1 MKKENLVAWGRV
13 FLVCI
18 MCVAVGLCSIQ
29 KTRVQSKS
37 FTIFPDSCEY
47 FLAVCYDGRS
57 FLFTTHEMY
66 CLHINFDDIEKGLRK
81 EGERMENISLIL
93 HNHIIDPALSVGD
106 AWLLNSL
113 VKVYHFRGYF
123 GVIATQSKKI
133 GLWRYDQEPIV
144 VRD

>member
-1 MKKENLVAWGRV
+1 MKKEKLIAWG
-13 FLVCI
+13 LVLLTCI
-18 MCVAVGLCSIQ
+18 LCAVAVLSSIQ

-47 FLAVCYDGRS
+47 FLAVCYDGKS

-66 CLHINFDDIEKGLRK
+66 RLSISPDDIEKGLRK

-144 VRD
+144 IRY